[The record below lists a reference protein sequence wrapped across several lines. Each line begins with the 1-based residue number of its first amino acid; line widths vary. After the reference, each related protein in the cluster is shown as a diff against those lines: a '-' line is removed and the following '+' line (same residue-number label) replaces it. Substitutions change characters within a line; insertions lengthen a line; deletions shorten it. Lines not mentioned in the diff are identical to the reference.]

1 MSDQQE
7 SASHQAD
14 PTEGIQKHNVMQDD
28 FGWQVPVEAVPVPS
42 EGKVYSPDSSM
53 YGRHSLEIKAMTA
66 QEEDILTSRA
76 LIQQGTVIKALL
88 ESCLLDKT
96 VDVDELLLGDKNALM
111 VSVRI
116 TGYGSSYGATV
127 SCPECVRSS
136 SQDFDLS
143 SMEIKRLEIE
153 SVTPGE
159 NRFEFRLPVT
169 GKLVHFKF
177 LTGYDDDEITTTAD
191 RRRKMMDSGV
201 ESMVTTRLS
210 HQIIAVDN
218 VTDKNKLSA
227 FVRSMPAQDSRKLR
241 NYISE
246 HEPGVDMRV
255 WMSCTHCSA
264 DSRVSLPLG
273 SNFFWPAG

>member
-1 MSDQQE
+1 VSDQQE
-7 SASHQAD
+7 SASQQGD
-14 PTEGIQKHNVMQDD
+14 PTEGIQKHDIMQSD

-42 EGKVYSPDSSM
+42 EGKVYHPSSTM
-53 YGRHSLEIKAMTA
+53 NGRHVLEIKAMTA

-76 LIQQGTVIKALL
+76 LIQQGTVIKTLL
-88 ESCLLDKT
+88 ESCLIDKT

-127 SCPECVRSS
+127 SCPECAKSS
-136 SQDFDLS
+136 NQDFDLS

-153 SVTPGE
+153 PVTPGE

-177 LTGYDDDEITTTAD
+177 LTGYDDSEIVITAD
-191 RRRKMMDSGV
+191 RRRKLMDSGV
-201 ESMVTTRLS
+201 ESLVTTRLS
-210 HQIIAVDN
+210 YQIIAVDN
-218 VTDKNKLSA
+218 VTDRNKLSA
-227 FVRSMPAQDSRKLR
+227 FVRNMPAQDSRKLR

-246 HEPGVDMRV
+246 HEPGVDMRA
-255 WMSCTHCSA
+255 WMSCPHCNE
-264 DSRVSLPLG
+264 DSRVALPLG
-273 SNFFWPAG
+273 SNFFWPTG

>member
-7 SASHQAD
+7 SASHPD
-14 PTEGIQKHNVMQDD
+14 DLTEGIQKHDVMQSD

-42 EGKVYSPDSSM
+42 EGKVYHPNSTM
-53 YGRHSLEIKAMTA
+53 HARHVLEIKAMTA

-76 LIQQGTVIKALL
+76 LIQQGTVIKTLL

-127 SCPECVRSS
+127 SCPECARSS

-143 SMEIKRLEIE
+143 LMEIKRLELE
-153 SVTPGE
+153 PVSPGE

-169 GKLVHFKF
+169 GKVVQFKF
-177 LTGYDDDEITTTAD
+177 LTGYDENEITTTAD
-191 RRRKMMDSGV
+191 RRRKMMDSGA
-201 ESMVTTRLS
+201 ENMVTTRLS
-210 HQIIAVDN
+210 HQIISVDN
-218 VTDKNKLSA
+218 VADRNKLGM
-227 FVRSMPAQDSRKLR
+227 FVRNMPAQDSRKLR

-255 WMSCTHCSA
+255 WMSCPHCSA
-264 DSRVSLPLG
+264 DSRVALPLG
-273 SNFFWPAG
+273 SNFFWPTG